1 MSERMEDREDGPLVA
16 LFCENKAELAHGGL
30 RLQPRDEEDGD
41 RSKSGPS
48 CSDLIERIYGFVDT
62 IRKCLKCPVQLYS
75 IPY

>member
-1 MSERMEDREDGPLVA
+1 MSERMEDREDGPLVT

-30 RLQPRDEEDGD
+30 RLQPRIEEDGD

-48 CSDLIERIYGFVDT
+48 CSDLIERIYGFVVT
-62 IRKCLKCPVQLYS
+62 IRQCVKCPVQFYS